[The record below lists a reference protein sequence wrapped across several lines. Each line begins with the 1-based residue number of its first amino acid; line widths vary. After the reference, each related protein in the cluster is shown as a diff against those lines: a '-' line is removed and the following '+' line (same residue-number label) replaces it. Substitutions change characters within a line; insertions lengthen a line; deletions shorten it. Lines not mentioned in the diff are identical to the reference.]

1 MNFSSNS
8 NGRINEE
15 LNSFVEII
23 LLSKFSVFSFTIS
36 CPKVVIE
43 NSFILGIFA
52 KKSKF
57 ISNNLIPIQNILI
70 GVIVAIIEWIITKDF
85 KVAIAL
91 SGLLAGGAYDV
102 LNNINKM
109 IRKGE

>member
-1 MNFSSNS
+1 M
-8 NGRINEE
+8 E
-15 LNSFVEII
+15 LTQIITVVTII
-23 LLSKFSVFSFTIS
+23 LTW
-36 CPKVVIE
+36 
-43 NSFILGIFA
+43 ILGIFA

-70 GVIVAIIEWIITKDF
+70 GLIVAIIEWIITKDF

-102 LNNINKM
+102 LNNIAKM
-109 IRKGE
+109 IRKQ

>member
-1 MNFSSNS
+1 M
-8 NGRINEE
+8 E
-15 LNSFVEII
+15 LTQIITIVTII
-23 LLSKFSVFSFTIS
+23 LTW
-36 CPKVVIE
+36 
-43 NSFILGIFA
+43 ILGIFA

-57 ISNNLIPIQNILI
+57 ISSNLIPIQNILI

-102 LNNINKM
+102 LNNLDKM